1 MTGSWMRH
9 AVALVLVLSPTVQ
22 DGRNPTPRKAA
33 DPRRRGGER
42 PQGRGAQRRVILPA
56 VEPLGRCYFRA
67 VDSATRGVDSA
78 TRACCSSRTPPIC
91 TRGSPAIPSW
101 TGGFESPCCDNSCHL
116 SPLLCTHLGD

>member
-9 AVALVLVLSPTVQ
+9 ALVLVLSPIVQ
-22 DGRNPTPRKAA
+22 DARNPTPGKAA

-67 VDSATRGVDSA
+67 VDSATRAVDSA
-78 TRACCSSRTPPIC
+78 TRACCSSRTSASVK
-91 TRGSPAIPSW
+91 RVSPAIISRMGW
-101 TGGFESPCCDNSCHL
+101 FESA
-116 SPLLCTHLGD
+116 G